1 MPELA
6 RTSTANMPQPDAQ
19 VCWPVPSFPYDL
31 AETTR
36 LLRTGGNDPTFRRLE
51 NGFRRTV
58 RSPAGPAT
66 VELHSDEDGVEAIAW
81 GTGAEGA
88 LARLP
93 EMLGFNEPP
102 WELPT
107 DPVVDRLARQHPG
120 LRLVN
125 TGDVFEGLLPIIL
138 QQQVTWQ
145 EAAFAWRRLVEELGE
160 PAPGPCEMRLAPL
173 PAAILDAGVDRL
185 MSFGLNRQR
194 SNTILEVAFAASRLE
209 RAVDLPT
216 SEAFALLTSLRGIG
230 PWTAGM
236 LLGLRLGRPD
246 AVVVGDLHLPHMVC
260 WALAGEPRGSDE
272 RMLEL
277 LKPFEHHAFQV
288 VRLLHAARID
298 APRRGP
304 RRELRFGW

>member
-1 MPELA
+1 MTSDA
-6 RTSTANMPQPDAQ
+6 R
-19 VCWPVPSFPYDL
+19 VRWPAPPYPYDL

-58 RSPAGPAT
+58 RCPSGPAT
-66 VELHSDEDGVEAIAW
+66 VEVRVCSDGGIEGRAW
-81 GTGAEGA
+81 GEGA
-88 LARLP
+88 REALEYLP
-93 EMLGFNEPP
+93 AMLGFEEAP
-102 WELPT
+102 WEIT
-107 DPVVDRLARQHPG
+107 ADPKIDRLAKLHPG

-125 TGDVFEGLLPIIL
+125 TRDVFEGLLPVIL

-145 EAAFAWRRLVEELGE
+145 EAAFAWRQLVETLGE
-160 PAPGPCEMRLAPL
+160 AAPGPHSMSLAPL
-173 PAAILDAGVDRL
+173 PGAILEAGIDRL
-185 MSFGLNRQR
+185 MACGVNRQR
-194 SNTILEVAFAASRLE
+194 ARTIHEAAFAASRLE
-209 RAVDLPT
+209 RANELPT
-216 SEAFALLTSLRGIG
+216 EDAFELLTSLRGVG

-236 LLGLRLGRPD
+236 LLGLRLGRAD

-260 WALAGEPRGSDE
+260 WALAGELRGSDE

-277 LKPFEHHAFQV
+277 LRPVEQQAFQV
-288 VRLLHAARID
+288 VRLLHAARIE